1 MKSSSNPS
9 LLKER
14 NPLRHTVCSTENIV
28 SVSSNQKS
36 QDTRVRNLEYL
47 MNDMLRQ
54 MSNAQNQMQAM
65 KLKLEAK
72 EERIQLLEKKFEKF
86 ERRESEDK

>member
-1 MKSSSNPS
+1 
-9 LLKER
+9 
-14 NPLRHTVCSTENIV
+14 
-28 SVSSNQKS
+28 
-36 QDTRVRNLEYL
+36 
-47 MNDMLRQ
+47 
-54 MSNAQNQMQAM
+54 MSNMQNQMQAM

>member
-9 LLKER
+9 LLKR

-54 MSNAQNQMQAM
+54 MSNMQNQMQAM